1 MRLVLDACVLFP
13 EAMRAVLLGHAAAGG
28 FEPLWSPRIIGEW
41 LRAVD
46 RQRGPEA
53 AAAAAISARLMDER
67 FPTACVTGWEALED
81 ATGLPDAADAHVI
94 AAARAGGADGVL
106 TLNIRD
112 FPLRVMGAAGL
123 ARLHPD
129 AFLVAEY
136 APGGPLDAVLDAV
149 EAAAPPSARGAGF
162 RTYLKRSWLPRL
174 AKARAAGSVPTG
186 RGEGGHGA

>member
-13 EAMRAVLLGHAAAGG
+13 DGMRAVLLGYAEAGG
-28 FEPLWSPRIIGEW
+28 FQPLWSERIVGEW
-41 LRAVD
+41 LRAVA

-53 AAAAAISARLMDER
+53 AAAAAVTARLMAAR
-67 FPTACVTGWEALED
+67 FPEASVAGWEALDD
-81 ATGLPDAADAHVI
+81 ATGLPGPADAHVI
-94 AAARAGGADGVL
+94 AAARAGGADGIV

-112 FPLRVMGAAGL
+112 FLLRVLVAIGSVPGL

-149 EAAAPPSARGAGF
+149 EAQAPPAARGAGF
-162 RTYLKRSWLPRL
+162 RQYLKRSWLPRL
-174 AKARAAGSVPTG
+174 AKARAMRRS
-186 RGEGGHGA
+186 